1 MKFILNE
8 EPTFSKRY
16 ILNEDDGPNENGFYM
31 VDDDDSINQKEEKAI
46 RQVMQS
52 KGYAESQI
60 DDTIDAIKK
69 DKNGH
74 TAQHWLNQVN
84 KQQQSS
90 QQTNSEGTQTN
101 DQSNDEQT
109 NDQDTDDNLNNNQE
123 EKEQDINTANLDP
136 EVENTV
142 NILYSHNKE
151 ATEAFIKAIKGQI
164 KNPNYPFTKL
174 LTKGAFIDALFSKQ
188 NNESLTEASPFG
200 DLANN
205 IKGKIKDSKENRAKK
220 VSNKDP
226 VIKFIKIYNA
236 FTKLD
241 NNIANEY
248 ISSNDPLIYKSNIL
262 SQINNDDPIDKI
274 INIDV
279 ATVLNNDPKL
289 RSQLYDAIKHH
300 YVDAMSTYKFDGND
314 NSDLKRVEGAFNKL
328 SDNDK
333 QKFINGL
340 KKSKGANK

>member
-1 MKFILNE
+1 MRFILNE
-8 EPTFSKRY
+8 ELTLDEKMLST
-16 ILNEDDGPNENGFYM
+16 NEYNT
-31 VDDDDSINQKEEKAI
+31 IIK
-46 RQVMQS
+46 VMRD
-52 KGYAESQI
+52 KGYTDRQI
-60 DDTIDAIKK
+60 SSTLKSLENDEDGHSID
-69 DKNGH
+69 
-74 TAQHWLNQVN
+74 HWLSQAN
-84 KQQQSS
+84 KQQSS

-101 DQSNDEQT
+101 DQSNNKTT
-109 NDQDTDDNLNNNQE
+109 NDQDTDDNLDNNKE

-136 EVENTV
+136 EVEKTID
-142 NILYSHNKE
+142 ILNSHNKK
-151 ATEAFIKAIKGQI
+151 ATEAFLKAIKGQI

-174 LTKGAFIDALFSKQ
+174 LATKGAFIDALFNSKGQ
-188 NNESLTEASPFG
+188 SNESLTEASPFG

-248 ISSNDPLIYKSNIL
+248 IDSKTPIEPLIYKGAIV

-279 ATVLNNDPKL
+279 ASILNKDTNL
-289 RSQLYDAIKHH
+289 RSQLEDAIKNHS
-300 YVDAMSTYKFDGND
+300 VDKMSTYKFDGND
-314 NSDLKRVEGAFNKL
+314 NSDLKKVEGAFNKL
-328 SDNDK
+328 SDRDK